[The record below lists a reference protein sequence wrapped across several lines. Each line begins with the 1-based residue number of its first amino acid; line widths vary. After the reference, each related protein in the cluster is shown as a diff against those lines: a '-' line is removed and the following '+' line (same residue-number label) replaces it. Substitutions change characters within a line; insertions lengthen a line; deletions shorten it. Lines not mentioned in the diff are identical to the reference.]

1 MVDLSERDALNS
13 IPVHEQIG
21 MASKQAK
28 AHVPARVSPQL
39 VSLVSRPPSGDWLY
53 ETKFD
58 GYRLMARLD
67 AGVAL
72 ITKNGHDWTAR
83 MPRLAQDL
91 ARLPVRGV
99 WIDGEVVVLD
109 EEGRPAF
116 QPLQSA
122 FSRGQTDALVYFA
135 FDLLYMDGTDLR
147 AWPVEQRRELLQVL
161 LQQCDLEHVR
171 FSPTLDADPAS
182 LLASACQLGLE
193 GLVGKRRG
201 SCYSGE
207 RNGAWIKLKCNNRQE
222 FVVLGY
228 ARAGTGIGSLLI
240 GLHDDGGQ
248 LVYAGRVRSGFGSR
262 QADQLLARL
271 RPLQCDSAPVAVPPA
286 LKGAPVVWVL
296 PELVAE
302 VKFLE
307 ITPSGKVRHA
317 VFLGLRE
324 DKPAAGISLES
335 DTDLP

>member
-1 MVDLSERDALNS
+1 
-13 IPVHEQIG
+13 
-21 MASKQAK
+21 MASKKGATPQ
-28 AHVPARVSPQL
+28 RIQPQL
-39 VSLVSRPPSGDWLY
+39 VTLVGRPPPGDWLF

-67 AGVAL
+67 TGVTL
-72 ITKNGHDWTAR
+72 ITKNGYDWTAR

-99 WIDGEVVVLD
+99 WLDGEVVALD
-109 EEGRPAF
+109 VEGRPAF

-122 FSRGQTDALVYFA
+122 FSQGQTDDLVYFA

-147 AWPVEQRRELLQVL
+147 TWPVEQRRELLQVL
-161 LQQCDLEHVR
+161 LQQRDLEHVR
-171 FSPTLDADPAS
+171 FSPTLEADPAS
-182 LLASACQLGLE
+182 LLASACHLGLE

-201 SCYSGE
+201 SVYSGQ
-207 RNGAWIKLKCNNRQE
+207 RNGDWIKLKCNNRQE

-228 ARAGTGIGSLLI
+228 TRAGVGIGSLLI
-240 GLHDDGGQ
+240 GLHDDDGQ
-248 LVYAGRVRSGFGSR
+248 LQYAGRVRSGFSGR
-262 QADQLLARL
+262 QADQLHARL
-271 RPLQCDSAPVAVPPA
+271 RLLQRDSAPVAATPA
-286 LKGAPVVWVL
+286 LKGATVMWVA

-317 VFLGLRE
+317 VFLGIRE

-335 DTDLP
+335 NTDLP

>member
-1 MVDLSERDALNS
+1 
-13 IPVHEQIG
+13 

-28 AHVPARVSPQL
+28 ATFPARVSPQL
-39 VSLVSRPPSGDWLY
+39 VSLVSRPPPGAWLY
-53 ETKFD
+53 ETKYD

-72 ITKNGHDWTAR
+72 ITKNGYDWTAR
-83 MPRLAQDL
+83 MPSLAQDL

-99 WIDGEVVVLD
+99 WLDGEVVVLD
-109 EEGRPAF
+109 EEGRPTF
-116 QPLQSA
+116 QPLQTA
-122 FSRGQTDALVYFA
+122 FSQGQTDGLVYFA

-161 LQQCDLEHVR
+161 LQQCDLVHVR

-201 SCYSGE
+201 SGYSGE
-207 RNGAWIKLKCNNRQE
+207 RNGNWIKLKCNNRQE

-228 ARAGTGIGSLLI
+228 TRAGAGIGSLLI

-286 LKGAPVVWVL
+286 LKGAPAVWVL